1 MDLTQDVLRGM
12 LATIFAVDPMYVLPR
27 QGNWFNPQD
36 MLPTAEK
43 PKTWVAF
50 DIEFD
55 KPLDIVHYQGNAGSG
70 FGNDSVQHRTA
81 NIVLQLVGTRA
92 HSLAYSVGHWI
103 HNQTVR
109 DQLALIEGQLFGDV
123 GAITTT
129 DFHQDGAN
137 TVKAYNVRFRVVW
150 VSRIPTGQGLFEDV
164 AFQGKVV

>member
-55 KPLDIVHYQGNAGSG
+55 KPLLDTGFLINSTAYVIAEKEKRPDRRKKATVSDSG
-70 FGNDSVQHRTA
+70 A
-81 NIVLQLVGTRA
+81 
-92 HSLAYSVGHWI
+92 
-103 HNQTVR
+103 
-109 DQLALIEGQLFGDV
+109 
-123 GAITTT
+123 T
-129 DFHQDGAN
+129 DG
-137 TVKAYNVRFRVVW
+137 
-150 VSRIPTGQGLFEDV
+150 FEL
-164 AFQGKVV
+164 